1 MGKNMLLGVYEDM
14 VSGPSF
20 DPADASLF
28 ISGNLR
34 NLIGSFMSEKRPLDG
49 LFSRMLAED
58 FVGKYDE
65 IVLLVPENYDP
76 IKGFLGTE
84 DVFRRATDLV
94 QWQMEPDDVVSSAPL
109 SALTFEQMLELGAS
123 ATAVA
128 KATERLTVDQAMVL
142 LHINGEAAGAIGAKC
157 PDLDLQTKIKY
168 GIRPNAIIKQAMK
181 EKPNDVRRNIN
192 AMFWG
197 GLITENLLKAEI
209 EALDV
214 NRPKRQYVFKW
225 YADIFCDLV
234 KRAGDKEGL
243 AYELMSLVRNAYYG
257 DEDDD
262 GADFEEIDN
271 AFLDMMRLCV
281 KHGLIGIDDAVEYL
295 YGIHDRDIV
304 EGESDLLDK
313 DYVRSMLTF

>member
-1 MGKNMLLGVYEDM
+1 
-14 VSGPSF
+14 
-20 DPADASLF
+20 
-28 ISGNLR
+28 
-34 NLIGSFMSEKRPLDG
+34 
-49 LFSRMLAED
+49 MLAED

-94 QWQMEPDDVVSSAPL
+94 QWQMGPDDVVLSAP
-109 SALTFEQMLELGAS
+109 SGMLTFGQMCKLGAS

-128 KATERLTVDQAMVL
+128 KATERLTVKQAMTL
-142 LHINGEAAGAIGAKC
+142 LSADGEAAGAIGAKC

-168 GIRPNAIIKQAMK
+168 GIQPNAIIKQAMK

-197 GLITENLLKAEI
+197 GLTTENLLKAEI

-257 DEDDD
+257 DEDDCEDD
-262 GADFEEIDN
+262 GASFEEIDN
-271 AFLDMMRLCV
+271 AFLYMMRPCV
-281 KHGLIGIDDAVEYL
+281 KYGLIGIEEAIEYL

-304 EGESDLLDK
+304 ESESDLHNK
-313 DYVRSMLTF
+313 DFVRDMLTI